1 MIDVVIARWFV
12 SFIRFEEG
20 EGEGE
25 MERER
30 KVLGPD
36 LAWLGGLRAFPL
48 FFFVT
53 LAWYCTVLL
62 ACTEYGTGLYLFALL
77 D

>member
-1 MIDVVIARWFV
+1 MRVSKRMIDVVIARWFV

-48 FFFVT
+48 FFF
-53 LAWYCTVLL
+53 
-62 ACTEYGTGLYLFALL
+62 
-77 D
+77 